1 MNLLNFK
8 RRSRYPIDFRGAL
21 DVKSL
26 IVLAAILLNTG
37 ASWALSTS
45 VTIRNDTSGEVSYY
59 IHDDGAVMGG
69 CGSEVY
75 GKIASAQT
83 LNKYFT
89 ACMPSNGGKVQV
101 FTDPYVVGGGS
112 VNTQYRGYYC
122 IRYSTAS
129 LAAAAASPCSE
140 SAQWGDVYTATPYG
154 LKASALYVVISP
166 GVSPNCAASTLSW
179 GPSNYCNASAV
190 STPVGGSVN
199 LTSTSAGAS
208 GSATATCSSGTWS
221 LSNAVCAATLSAPSA
236 ISATDGT
243 VAGAVTVSWGAV
255 ANATGYDV
263 QYRKQGTS
271 TWTLVANVNSGW
283 QLTTSDES
291 TFEFQ
296 VVGKN
301 GAGQGT
307 WSAVD
312 TGYIARSCATTPLNW
327 GASNYCAG
335 SASAGPSGTT
345 RSLVNA
351 TAGASGGAT
360 ATCNGVTGQWSLSA
374 VSCAASL
381 AAPAAL
387 AATDGT
393 VAGAVTVSWGAVA
406 NATGYDVQYRKQ
418 GTSTWTLVP
427 NVNSGWQLTTSDES
441 TFEFQVVAKNVAGQ
455 GTWSATD
462 TGYVARSCATT
473 TLNWGPS
480 NYCAGS
486 ASAGPAGTVRT
497 LVNATAGA
505 TGGATASCDST
516 TGKWNVSGATCSA
529 NLAEPNTLSATQG
542 TIAEAVKVTWSPM
555 AGASS
560 FDVQYRKAGDTNWTN
575 AASVASGWQL
585 PVVGVNDYEFR
596 LRAVNV
602 LGASAWSAAVQG
614 WPQRCEATTLTWGPQ
629 SLCKV
634 SVDRTPTYAP
644 ANPMSG
650 MMNFVMSSAPGTT
663 GNAGA
668 ACTNGAWNVSP
679 VSCGVFMQLDATD
692 GTLEDAV
699 KLTWS
704 LSVPDLTGVTYNVYR
719 GEGTEPIAK
728 DVKSFDYL
736 DTQAA
741 RGQVFN
747 YRAVAFISG
756 TSIGNANDD
765 GHIPAC
771 RAARLVGASLNADM
785 SAINGLIE
793 QWSCLEG
800 VTGTSAIDALS
811 AQELGLQGAKTY
823 KAFSVAVPEA
833 VKDGAHVLHLG
844 LSSKGVVLNAER
856 TYDVPFQL
864 NRASIAVNDMTIT
877 YDGSPAKAGQE
888 ASSIGRFGVRMEGGS
903 GIGFAEEVK

>member
-1 MNLLNFK
+1 M
-8 RRSRYPIDFRGAL
+8 
-21 DVKSL
+21 
-26 IVLAAILLNTG
+26 
-37 ASWALSTS
+37 
-45 VTIRNDTSGEVSYY
+45 
-59 IHDDGAVMGG
+59 
-69 CGSEVY
+69 
-75 GKIASAQT
+75 
-83 LNKYFT
+83 
-89 ACMPSNGGKVQV
+89 
-101 FTDPYVVGGGS
+101 
-112 VNTQYRGYYC
+112 
-122 IRYSTAS
+122 
-129 LAAAAASPCSE
+129 
-140 SAQWGDVYTATPYG
+140 
-154 LKASALYVVISP
+154 
-166 GVSPNCAASTLSW
+166 
-179 GPSNYCNASAV
+179 
-190 STPVGGSVN
+190 
-199 LTSTSAGAS
+199 
-208 GSATATCSSGTWS
+208 
-221 LSNAVCAATLSAPSA
+221 
-236 ISATDGT
+236 
-243 VAGAVTVSWGAV
+243 

-307 WSAVD
+307 WSAV
-312 TGYIARSCATTPLNW
+312 
-327 GASNYCAG
+327 
-335 SASAGPSGTT
+335 
-345 RSLVNA
+345 
-351 TAGASGGAT
+351 
-360 ATCNGVTGQWSLSA
+360 
-374 VSCAASL
+374 
-381 AAPAAL
+381 
-387 AATDGT
+387 
-393 VAGAVTVSWGAVA
+393 
-406 NATGYDVQYRKQ
+406 
-418 GTSTWTLVP
+418 
-427 NVNSGWQLTTSDES
+427 
-441 TFEFQVVAKNVAGQ
+441 
-455 GTWSATD
+455 D

-596 LRAVNV
+596 LRALNV

>member
-1 MNLLNFK
+1 M
-8 RRSRYPIDFRGAL
+8 
-21 DVKSL
+21 
-26 IVLAAILLNTG
+26 
-37 ASWALSTS
+37 
-45 VTIRNDTSGEVSYY
+45 
-59 IHDDGAVMGG
+59 
-69 CGSEVY
+69 
-75 GKIASAQT
+75 
-83 LNKYFT
+83 
-89 ACMPSNGGKVQV
+89 
-101 FTDPYVVGGGS
+101 
-112 VNTQYRGYYC
+112 
-122 IRYSTAS
+122 
-129 LAAAAASPCSE
+129 
-140 SAQWGDVYTATPYG
+140 
-154 LKASALYVVISP
+154 
-166 GVSPNCAASTLSW
+166 
-179 GPSNYCNASAV
+179 
-190 STPVGGSVN
+190 
-199 LTSTSAGAS
+199 
-208 GSATATCSSGTWS
+208 
-221 LSNAVCAATLSAPSA
+221 
-236 ISATDGT
+236 
-243 VAGAVTVSWGAV
+243 AGAVTV
-255 ANATGYDV
+255 T
-263 QYRKQGTS
+263 
-271 TWTLVANVNSGW
+271 
-283 QLTTSDES
+283 
-291 TFEFQ
+291 
-296 VVGKN
+296 
-301 GAGQGT
+301 
-307 WSAVD
+307 
-312 TGYIARSCATTPLNW
+312 
-327 GASNYCAG
+327 
-335 SASAGPSGTT
+335 
-345 RSLVNA
+345 
-351 TAGASGGAT
+351 
-360 ATCNGVTGQWSLSA
+360 
-374 VSCAASL
+374 
-381 AAPAAL
+381 
-387 AATDGT
+387 
-393 VAGAVTVSWGAVA
+393 WGAVA

-634 SVDRTPTYAP
+634 SADRTPTYAP

>member
-1 MNLLNFK
+1 MKYMSVPVSYVINVLNRLLK
-8 RRSRYPIDFRGAL
+8 RALLVFLFSVAPGIAFAITGTLNVDYQGDSDLVQFSVYASNSCAGLAGTIEQGVNVYSFSTPYPSMPSSCSA
-21 DVKSL
+21 
-26 IVLAAILLNTG
+26 NTG
-37 ASWALSTS
+37 FGFVVAKK
-45 VTIRNDTSGEVSYY
+45 
-59 IHDDGAVMGG
+59 
-69 CGSEVY
+69 VY
-75 GKIASAQT
+75 GS
-83 LNKYFT
+83 
-89 ACMPSNGGKVQV
+89 S
-101 FTDPYVVGGGS
+101 S
-112 VNTQYRGYYC
+112 C
-122 IRYSTAS
+122 IRFSTISFAD
-129 LAAAAASPCSE
+129 ANTKPCQQISMGLFQE
-140 SAQWGDVYTATPYG
+140 DAFYTATGNVTVY
-154 LKASALYVVISP
+154 AVIDGRQTCP
-166 GVSPNCAASTLSW
+166 ASTLNW
-179 GPSNYCNASAV
+179 GSGNACSASV
-190 STPVGGSVN
+190 ASSDGG
-199 LTSTSAGAS
+199 TSTSITSSVPGTS
-208 GSATATCSSGTWS
+208 GSAKAYCSGATWQVQNPVCSANLGTPTA
-221 LSNAVCAATLSAPSA
+221 V
-236 ISATDGT
+236 SATDGT
-243 VAGAVTVSWGAV
+243 VAGAVRVSWGAV

-271 TWTLVANVNSGW
+271 TWTLVPNVNSGW

-335 SASAGPSGTT
+335 TASAGPSGTT

-351 TAGASGGAT
+351 TGGASGGAT

-381 AAPAAL
+381 AAPASL

-455 GTWSATD
+455 GTWSAVD

-516 TGKWNVSGATCSA
+516 SGKWNVSGATCSA
-529 NLAEPNTLSATQG
+529 SLAEPSTLSATQG
-542 TIAEAVKVTWSPM
+542 TIAEAVKVTWNPM

-560 FDVQYRKAGDTNWTN
+560 YDLQYRKAGDTNWTSVTN
-575 AASVASGWQL
+575 VASGWQL
-585 PVVGVNDYEFR
+585 PVADVNDYEFR
-596 LRAVNV
+596 LRALNV

-629 SLCKV
+629 NLCKAN
-634 SVDRTPTYAP
+634 VDRTPTFAP
-644 ANPMSG
+644 ANPQYG
-650 MMNFVMSSAPGTT
+650 MAYIVMSSAPGTM
-663 GNAGA
+663 GNTVA
-668 ACTNGAWNVSP
+668 ACTSGAWNVSP
-679 VSCGVFMQLDATD
+679 GPCGVLMQLDATD

-704 LSVPDLTGVTYNVYR
+704 LSVPDLTGVSYNVYR
-719 GEGTEPIAK
+719 GEGAEPIAK
-728 DVKSFDYL
+728 DVKCRIPD
-736 DTQAA
+736 DHM
-741 RGQVFN
+741 
-747 YRAVAFISG
+747 VACETGAGVCDATLSW
-756 TSIGNANDD
+756 
-765 GHIPAC
+765 PA
-771 RAARLVGASLNADM
+771 
-785 SAINGLIE
+785 SAYC
-793 QWSCLEG
+793 S
-800 VTGTSAIDALS
+800 
-811 AQELGLQGAKTY
+811 
-823 KAFSVAVPEA
+823 
-833 VKDGAHVLHLG
+833 
-844 LSSKGVVLNAER
+844 
-856 TYDVPFQL
+856 
-864 NRASIAVNDMTIT
+864 
-877 YDGSPAKAGQE
+877 
-888 ASSIGRFGVRMEGGS
+888 
-903 GIGFAEEVK
+903 